1 MALKVND
8 NGTDRNMTKDEEAAH
23 LAWAEQAQAEAEA
36 QAKAAEARA
45 AARQAVLDKLGL
57 TADEAAA
64 LLG

>member
-1 MALKVND
+1 MALKIND
-8 NGTDRNMTKDEEAAH
+8 NGRDRNMTKAEEAAH

-36 QAKAAEARA
+36 QADALEAKQ

-57 TADEAAA
+57 TADEAQA